1 MLGLGVQQCWIR
13 LNMPLF
19 IETEGNS
26 VFCGPERH
34 QRSNGHKTWRW
45 QLRGHKTQCRWIY
58 AGLKWKL
65 LLVEFYWFSPVMY
78 REFFKN
84 SKSAPNHS
92 KLSENCGKPFL
103 SSKQLVLTD
112 KNVFYQMLVKFW
124 YPRLIGVKKQT
135 CGSSSR
141 PSLFFSADPIIN
153 AIRGGWVTIPACI
166 ASHYYSQLRFST
178 NV

>member
-19 IETEGNS
+19 IETEENS

-34 QRSNGHKTWRW
+34 QRSRGHKTWRW

-65 LLVEFYWFSPVMY
+65 LLVELYWFSPVMH

-103 SSKQLVLTD
+103 SSKQLVSTD
-112 KNVFYQMLVKFW
+112 KNMFYQMLVKFW
-124 YPRLIGVKKQT
+124 YPRLRRKKTNLWFQFPT
-135 CGSSSR
+135 EPIFFCR
-141 PSLFFSADPIIN
+141 PYYFFN
-153 AIRGGWVTIPACI
+153 AIGLTV
-166 ASHYYSQLRFST
+166 
-178 NV
+178 